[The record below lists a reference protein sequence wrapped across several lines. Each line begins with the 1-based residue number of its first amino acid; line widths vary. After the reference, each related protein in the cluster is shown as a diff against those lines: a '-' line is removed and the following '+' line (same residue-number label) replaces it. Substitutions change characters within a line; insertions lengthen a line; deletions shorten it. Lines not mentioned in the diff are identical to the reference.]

1 MLSIFDRVLT
11 AKILELFMT
20 KSVEKRDLDV
30 DELISGTADSL
41 KQALNGDTVS
51 DEGSIRE
58 RVTKYLAQD
67 Q

>member
-41 KQALNGDTVS
+41 K
-51 DEGSIRE
+51 
-58 RVTKYLAQD
+58 
-67 Q
+67 